1 MRCETVS
8 DGQSFSLDDPPA
20 EDDAAGDDAS
30 LEEQARRWSQ
40 PDAGANN
47 AVGSVES
54 NSLVGS
60 PTQNS
65 PMVNT
70 GHQARAS
77 SIRRGAV
84 FGGANAASLGFGQ
97 TEGLGSPVEKGF
109 RTLAMRSRAGE
120 SGDLVGFASGSFEE
134 EGEEEGEEVQIV
146 SKSYLVYDDNL
157 ETRALSKGWNRHLRD
172 HPHEQT
178 GNKYAFAIKMYTKI
192 IDNNPHSSDALL
204 SRSWA
209 YYMRGMY
216 MDAFDDAAEALE
228 YAQSNVTCYLRAG
241 AALEAIGQVEDAYGV
256 FQEALEIDQKDVRL
270 KKAMSEVLPLVLR
283 ERGSAAVA
291 DKDFGKAAKI
301 FAEGGQLKGQLRPW
315 FLVSESRAH
324 SMAGSANLARH
335 EKPYTLN
342 LNPKSLNPEILNP
355 GPQILNL
362 KP

>member
-1 MRCETVS
+1 V
-8 DGQSFSLDDPPA
+8 
-20 EDDAAGDDAS
+20 
-30 LEEQARRWSQ
+30 
-40 PDAGANN
+40 
-47 AVGSVES
+47 
-54 NSLVGS
+54 
-60 PTQNS
+60 
-65 PMVNT
+65 
-70 GHQARAS
+70 
-77 SIRRGAV
+77 
-84 FGGANAASLGFGQ
+84 
-97 TEGLGSPVEKGF
+97 
-109 RTLAMRSRAGE
+109 MRSRTGE
-120 SGDLVGFASGSFEE
+120 GGEFASFASGSFEE
-134 EGEEEGEEVQIV
+134 GEDDEGEEVQVV

-172 HPHEQT
+172 HPHET
-178 GNKYAFAIKMYTKI
+178 AGNKYAFAIKMYTKI

-228 YAQSNVTCYLRAG
+228 YAQTNVTCYLRAG

-283 ERGSAAVA
+283 ERGSAAVTE
-291 DKDFGKAAKI
+291 KDFVKAAKL

-335 EKPYTLN
+335 EKPYAPSPKPQTLN
-342 LNPKSLNPEILNP
+342 SKPSTP
-355 GPQILNL
+355 GR
-362 KP
+362 KF